1 MTLKNVR
8 NFIFGIGIVVLFIAV
23 SNVISSQ
30 RLNDAVAVV
39 VDLTSLQEVVN
50 ALDQIDR
57 ALEEERIAVGQ
68 YPLNGD
74 EGLLTRIS
82 DAQATYDEYWNV
94 IMNNRGTEK
103 AETLAKIATAR
114 DTYVAMLDDVISA
127 YQSNPANNDAA
138 SKMSTAITFYLQ
150 TLDPTLTSFKDPEI
164 ATFVERSKTEA
175 AKAQVF
181 ITQSKIVSWVGT
193 AATIVGVI
201 MTFIYAFGMTRIVR
215 AILEIID
222 TANSISRGDLDF
234 PINVDQPGEIGDLAQ
249 AVERMRT
256 SLKAAIERLRR

>member
-8 NFIFGIGIVVLFIAV
+8 NFIFAVGIVVLLIAV
-23 SNVISSQ
+23 SNITSSQ

-50 ALDQIDR
+50 ALDQIDQ

-68 YPLNGD
+68 YPLSGD
-74 EGLLTRIS
+74 EALLTRIS
-82 DAQATYDEYWNV
+82 NAQAEYDEYWDV

-103 AETLAKIATAR
+103 AETLAAIATAR
-114 DTYVAMLDDVISA
+114 ENYVALLDDVINT
-127 YQSNPANNDAA
+127 YQSNPASNDAA

-150 TLDPTLTSFKDPEI
+150 ILDPAISSFLN
-164 ATFVERSKTEA
+164 
-175 AKAQVF
+175 
-181 ITQSKIVSWVGT
+181 QSKIVSWVGT

-201 MTFIYAFGMTRIVR
+201 MTFVYAFGMTRIVR
-215 AILEIID
+215 AILEIIN